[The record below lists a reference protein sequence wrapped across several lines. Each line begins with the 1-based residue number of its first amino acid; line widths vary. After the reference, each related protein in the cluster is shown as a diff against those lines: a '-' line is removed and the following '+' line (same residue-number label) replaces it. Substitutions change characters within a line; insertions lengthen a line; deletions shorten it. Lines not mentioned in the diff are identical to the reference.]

1 MPWSPWVTWPRA
13 QAIDLASHPGVMVVT
28 IKRPAKRNALKM
40 PLALELGIDAAAFE
54 RLREAGL
61 V

>member
-1 MPWSPWVTWPRA
+1 
-13 QAIDLASHPGVMVVT
+13 MVVT